1 MNVSADAGALQA
13 RSNTAASTLS
23 TPKGQP
29 GSTPGASSTPAAQ
42 KPAGDSFQAEIR
54 KVAPMALD
62 APRSTGGANPKIDPD
77 AGKGAT
83 YQRVDGR
90 PFIQGAGDA
99 SVVDWNDIDQ
109 GNLAD
114 CYVMSS
120 LGEVAKANPQLIQ
133 NAIKDNGDGTYTVRF
148 YERQGDGP
156 FGWFG
161 HHYDPVDIKVT
172 PDLPMDGSGN
182 PVFAGTADRDGA
194 QQELWPALMEKAY
207 AQWKG
212 SYHAIEGGNPGN
224 AMSMLT
230 GKDSDE
236 KPGSAFTIDQL
247 DQALRNGTAV
257 VASTPDDGGK
267 KELFANKTL
276 YTDHS
281 YMVTGVDKNA
291 GTVTLRNPWGTW
303 TPDVTLS
310 IADFNKYI
318 HHVNTNPT
326 R

>member
-1 MNVSADAGALQA
+1 MNVSADAGALQV
-13 RSNTAASTLS
+13 RPNTSVSS
-23 TPKGQP
+23 TPKAP
-29 GSTPGASSTPAAQ
+29 PASNLTSSSTAPKQ
-42 KPAGDSFQAEIR
+42 AGDSFETSTKKA
-54 KVAPMALD
+54 APMALD
-62 APRSTGGANPKIDPD
+62 APQNSGGGNPKIDPSS
-77 AGKGAT
+77 GNGAT

-99 SVVDWNDIDQ
+99 NVVDWNDIDQ

-114 CYVMSS
+114 CFVMSS

-148 YERQGDGP
+148 YEKKGDGP

-172 PDLPMDGSGN
+172 PDLPMNGGS
-182 PVFAGTADRDGA
+182 PVYAGTADRDGA

-212 SYHAIEGGNPGN
+212 GYSAIGNGGNPGDVM
-224 AMSMLT
+224 AAIT
-230 GKDSDE
+230 GKDSTE
-236 KPGSAFTIDQL
+236 KSGKDVTLEQL
-247 DQALRNGTAV
+247 NQALSGGQAVTAGTFSNGTGKQPYDNGTL
-257 VASTPDDGGK
+257 STW
-267 KELFANKTL
+267 
-276 YTDHS
+276 HV
-281 YMVTGVDKNA
+281 YMVTGVDMSS
-291 GTVTLRNPWGTW
+291 GTVTLRNPWSPNL
-303 TPDVTLS
+303 PDTNLS

-318 HHVNTNPT
+318 SYVDFNPT

>member
-13 RSNTAASTLS
+13 RSNTAASILS

-29 GSTPGASSTPAAQ
+29 GSTASTPAAQ
-42 KPAGDSFQAEIR
+42 KPAGDSFQAETR
-54 KVAPMALD
+54 KAAPMALD
-62 APRSTGGANPKIDPD
+62 APQNSGGGNPKIDPSS
-77 AGKGAT
+77 GNGAT

-212 SYHAIEGGNPGN
+212 GYDAINHGGNPGDIM
-224 AMSMLT
+224 AAITGQDSSEKS
-230 GKDSDE
+230 GKDV
-236 KPGSAFTIDQL
+236 TLDQL
-247 DQALRNGTAV
+247 NQALSGGQAVTAGTFSDGKGKDLYDNGKL
-257 VASTPDDGGK
+257 STW
-267 KELFANKTL
+267 
-276 YTDHS
+276 HV
-281 YMVTGVDKNA
+281 YMVTGVDTSA
-291 GTVTLRNPWGTW
+291 GTVTLRNPWSPNL
-303 TPDVTLS
+303 PDTTLS
-310 IADFNKYI
+310 ITEFNKNISY
-318 HHVNTNPT
+318 VDFNPT